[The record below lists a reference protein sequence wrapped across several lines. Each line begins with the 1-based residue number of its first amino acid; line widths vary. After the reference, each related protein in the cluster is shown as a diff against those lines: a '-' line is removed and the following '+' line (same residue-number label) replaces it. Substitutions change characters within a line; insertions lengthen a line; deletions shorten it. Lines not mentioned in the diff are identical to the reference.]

1 MPTAKRRREISDDG
15 DAQEPNTPRF
25 GAGEDDLSH
34 TVYVPSHRRSNV
46 WNQAAD
52 NLSTM

>member
-15 DAQEPNTPRF
+15 DVQEPNTPRF
-25 GAGEDDLSH
+25 GAGEDELSQ
-34 TVYVPSHRRSNV
+34 TVYVLPHRRSDV